1 METTVTR
8 NEERSRF
15 EITTDDGTIAGFA
28 EYVVR
33 PGVVEFRHTEVDDA
47 FEGHGIGS
55 TLVRAALDEVRASG
69 DRVVPTCPFFKSWI
83 EKHEDYQDLVA

>member
-8 NEERSRF
+8 NDELSRF
-15 EITTDDGTIAGFA
+15 EITTDDGRLAGFA
-28 EYVVR
+28 EYRTR
-33 PGVVEFRHTEVDDA
+33 PGAVEFTHTEVDDE

-55 TLVRAALDEVRASG
+55 RLARAALDEVRASG
-69 DRVVPTCPFFKSWI
+69 DRVIPTCPFIKSWI